1 MLRKVWM
8 ILFSSAA
15 GLCGAYAQQVAPRI
29 AGLEDNEEYMSLLR
43 EDARLQMREDSVSNE
58 LAAVRVRFRDDAA
71 GRQLYGQRIMELE
84 ERIFA
89 IRSAKGELVDR
100 IAAIEQEWVVS
111 NLDAPHGVAAASGGE
126 SVPELPEAEKV
137 RNLV

>member
-58 LAAVRVRFRDDAA
+58 LAMLF
-71 GRQLYGQRIMELE
+71 GRLEIFGLVQLFFIKWWR
-84 ERIFA
+84 
-89 IRSAKGELVDR
+89 
-100 IAAIEQEWVVS
+100 
-111 NLDAPHGVAAASGGE
+111 
-126 SVPELPEAEKV
+126 
-137 RNLV
+137 